1 MRLQTN
7 LQMRTSRRRG
17 HERGAALIT
26 MLLVAS
32 LILAAG
38 GALIVSTSTS
48 AVNANDAVAS
58 KQAYYAAEAGLQM
71 GLNVLRGN
79 MAHDATVAN
88 GTQMNFH
95 TAITPDLS
103 NGFGHSDSTSA
114 CDISAADSSRCRLAG
129 WLPYDNPASS
139 SGLVQVGNGTAFRL
153 SIYDPDS
160 SQNVTFSTSGTF
172 TPALA
177 GLPAGVQAVL
187 QNATTLLLGI
197 APNQVKIE
205 YLPRTS
211 TTLLNAIPSAATDLG
226 SFRITKLGTGLAI
239 PIPNIQVGTFDLKV
253 TQTAPW
259 AATTT
264 FNTRI
269 VGAACPNL
277 ANINF
282 LQNSQTAEGT
292 GYTPTSN
299 ALTLPCLVGLGA
311 GTTSAIAASVSAPQP
326 KQLVIRS
333 LGFGPKWAQKRL
345 EMTLGRN
352 AFDFTAQSSVLLVSP
367 SNGTNMP
374 AANFDIGQ
382 SAAKVYSGDDHP
394 PIGHAPSPSLPV
406 FATTNPTDAT
416 TVSTIVDSSKP
427 QTVTSAADKVTN
439 VDPNSLPSWLQ
450 NPNDARST
458 LSDLK
463 SMAQSM
469 GRYYNTNP
477 DDNIPDSVPPD
488 AGTEANP
495 KITFVDGDY
504 DMSGND
510 TGGGLL
516 VVTGRLTNNGNVSF
530 SGLILVLGKGE
541 VQRNG
546 GGNGNLLG
554 AIVVAAFDPNTPN
567 TPFTAPFFHTNGGGS
582 NTVGYDSVAVSN
594 ALGVLGSRTMG
605 VLEF

>member
-1 MRLQTN
+1 MVTMHTTLHSRN
-7 LQMRTSRRRG
+7 LRKDR

-26 MLLVAS
+26 MLLVAA

-38 GALIVSTSTS
+38 GALIVSTATS

-79 MAHDATVAN
+79 MAHDASVAS

-95 TAITPDLS
+95 TAITPALS
-103 NGFGHSDSTSA
+103 NGIGHSDSTST
-114 CDISAADSSRCRLAG
+114 CDNTAADSSRCRLAG

-139 SGLVQVGNGTAFRL
+139 NGLVQVGNGSAFRL
-153 SIYDPDS
+153 SVYDPDN

-172 TPALA
+172 TPAL
-177 GLPAGVQAVL
+177 GLPVPAVL
-187 QNATTLLLGI
+187 QNATTLLLGV
-197 APNQVKIE
+197 APNLIKIE
-205 YLPRTS
+205 YVPRAS
-211 TTLLNAIPSAATDLG
+211 TTLMNATAPTATDFG
-226 SFRITKLGTGLAI
+226 SFRVTTLGLGVPL
-239 PIPNIQVGTFDLKV
+239 PLNLQVGTFDLKV
-253 TQTAPW
+253 NQTAPW

-269 VGAACPNL
+269 VSVGACPL
-277 ANINF
+277 MANVNF
-282 LQNSQTAEGT
+282 LQTAQSASGT
-292 GYTPTSN
+292 NYTPNSD
-299 ALTLPCLVGLGA
+299 ALALSCAMGGSTA
-311 GTTSAIAASVSAPQP
+311 TAIAGSVLAPQP

-345 EMTLGRN
+345 ELTLARN
-352 AFDFTAQSSVLLVSP
+352 TFDFNAQSSVLLVSP
-367 SNGTNMP
+367 TDGTNLP

-382 SAAKVYSGDDHP
+382 SAAKIYSGNDTL
-394 PIGHAPSPSLPV
+394 HAGEVPSPALPV
-406 FATTNPTDAT
+406 FATTSATDSAT
-416 TVSTIVDSSKP
+416 IKTIVDSSKP
-427 QTVTSAADKVTN
+427 QTVTSASDKVRTL
-439 VDPNSLPSWLQ
+439 DPSSLPAWLQ
-450 NPNDARST
+450 NPNDART
-458 LSDLK
+458 MLSDLK
-463 SMAQSM
+463 ATAQSM
-469 GRYYNTNP
+469 GRYFNTNP

-495 KITFVDGDY
+495 KVTFVDGDY

-516 VVTGRLTNNGNVSF
+516 IVTGRLTNNGNVGF

-546 GGNGNLLG
+546 GGGGDLLG
-554 AIVVAAFDPNTPN
+554 AIVVAAFDPDKPN
-567 TPFTAPFFHTNGGGS
+567 TPFTTPFFHTNGGGS
-582 NTVGYDSVAVSN
+582 NTLGYDSLAVNN